1 MKNIYLLLF
10 LLSVFVSCVAPDNKN
25 VSVMIDTS
33 LYKTDK
39 FISNI
44 LIDSVRYQAA
54 VLRDKMDSA
63 HKKFTDS
70 KQSPITLLI
79 FSENDNQLLF
89 KQKFSAKNDLPF
101 WFYKLFKYNQKS
113 IDSAGHLFFAATSYY
128 GGSSSETELFLIRRK
143 DAKIILDSIFKVNGE
158 LSYELADQAGNKIL
172 LMEGVWKSDENEA
185 HFSEHQIKITTYD
198 CSRSPVTKSISLITK
213 NKYSLPDNDE
223 EAHKILELIK
233 KTEPNISKFIPTA
246 F

>member
-1 MKNIYLLLF
+1 
-10 LLSVFVSCVAPDNKN
+10 
-25 VSVMIDTS
+25 MIDTS
-33 LYKTDK
+33 LYKTDT

-63 HKKFTDS
+63 HKEYTDS
-70 KQSPITLLI
+70 TQSPITLLI
-79 FSENDNQLLF
+79 FSVKDNQVLF

-101 WFYKLFKYNQKS
+101 WFYKLFKYHQK
-113 IDSAGHLFFAATSYY
+113 ITDSAGHLFFSATSYY

-143 DAKIILDSIFKVNGE
+143 GEKIILDSIFKVSGE
-158 LSYELADQAGNKIL
+158 LAYELADQSGNKIL
-172 LMEGVWKSDENEA
+172 LMEGVWKLDENET

-198 CSRSPVTKSISLITK
+198 CSRSPISKSISLITK

-223 EAHKILELIK
+223 EAHKILGLIK
-233 KTEPNISKFIPTA
+233 KNEPVISKLIPIS